1 MTLPLGSRLTR
12 STKKRVHHAAQVQ
25 KVAQP
30 SDAGGDRDIGGCRRC
45 AGHIGPSR
53 RDVQATAVRQ
63 LYTQLQHARPLLP
76 ADHSQYTPF
85 MGMPLAGDRHANRK
99 AMERGSLR

>member
-30 SDAGGDRDIGGCRRC
+30 SDAGGDRNIGGCRRD
-45 AGHIGPSR
+45 AGHIRPRR

-63 LYTQLQHARPLLP
+63 LRTQLQHARPLLSP
-76 ADHSQYTPF
+76 DHSQYAPF
-85 MGMPLAGDRHANRK
+85 MGVSLASDRHTNWK